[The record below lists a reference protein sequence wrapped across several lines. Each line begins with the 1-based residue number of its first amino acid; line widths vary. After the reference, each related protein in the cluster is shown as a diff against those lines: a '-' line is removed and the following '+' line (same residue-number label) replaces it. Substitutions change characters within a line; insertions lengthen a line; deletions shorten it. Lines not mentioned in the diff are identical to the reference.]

1 VPVIAVFT
9 KYDQFKHNVEMM
21 LEDDGH
27 PDPICQAGIKAEEMF
42 QMHYVEELG
51 GTSKFIRLESKVLLC
66 RLDCVLIMFL

>member
-21 LEDDGH
+21 LEDVGH
-27 PDPICQAGIKAEEMF
+27 PDPISHAGIKAEEMF

-51 GTSKFIRLESKVLLC
+51 GTSNCIRLESKVLLC